1 MLKIALAKGRIE
13 NKIIETLAQSGIDVT
28 PLIQKDRKLV
38 ITVGDFQFILTKAV
52 DVLTY
57 IEHGIVDV
65 GILGSDV
72 MMEHPFKSYY
82 ELLDLEFGRCNFAL
96 ASYPDFEERREKK
109 EGRLIVASK
118 YVNVTREYFMQ
129 LHEDVEIIK
138 LEGSVELAPLTNIA
152 DAIVDLV
159 ETGSTLKAN
168 GLVVLDTICEI
179 STRVIANKTSFQ
191 FKQSEI
197 QQFIDKMKGAK

>member
-13 NKIIETLAQSGIDVT
+13 QKIIERLERSGLDMT
-28 PLIQKDRKLV
+28 PLYEKDRKLIV
-38 ITVGDFQFILTKAV
+38 EISEYQFILTKAV
-52 DVLTY
+52 DVLSY
-57 IEHGIVDV
+57 IEHGIVDI

-82 ELLDLEFGRCNFAL
+82 ELLDLEFGVCDFAL
-96 ASYPDFEERREKK
+96 ASYPNFEKRQKKK
-109 EGRLIVASK
+109 EGRLRIASK
-118 YVNVTREYFMQ
+118 YVNVTREYFMR

-138 LEGSVELAPLTNIA
+138 LEGSVELAPLTGIA

-159 ETGSTLKAN
+159 ETGNTLRAN
-168 GLVVLDTICEI
+168 GLVVLDWICQI
-179 STRVIANKTSFQ
+179 STRMIASKTSFQ

-197 QQFIDKMKGAK
+197 QNLIEKMKGV